1 MQDAARIFLAGASVI
16 LPDRIASGLTLVIE
30 GARIVDLIT
39 GPREIGAREERVDVS
54 DSVITPGFID
64 VHVHGALGV
73 DALDGDGSIAAI
85 ARALPQ
91 WGVTAFCPTT
101 VACSPKALDRVLA
114 EVAALRAAPEAGAAR
129 VLPAHLESNFIN
141 PDYAGAQ
148 PVDCL
153 RALRATSRHTSFSA
167 YEILTVIERRPAD
180 VGIVTMAPEI
190 DGGLELVRSLTA
202 AGIRVSLGHSGASFD
217 QAQEAIA
224 AGARHATHLFN
235 RMRPMTHRDP
245 GVAGAVLASDDVAV
259 ELIADGWHVHPSM
272 IRVAVAAKGPAQ
284 AIAITDATAGAG
296 MPRGARA
303 ALGGRPISV
312 GDVATLEDGT
322 LAGSVAT
329 MDRVF
334 GCLTGPCGIDVV
346 SAARLCA
353 TTPAQQLGLVG
364 HGAIVPG
371 AIADLTV
378 LDGSYQPL
386 QTWIGGRLAWARGT
400 SAPAAAS

>member
-148 PVDCL
+148 PLDCL

>member
-1 MQDAARIFLAGASVI
+1 MPDAARRFLAGASVI
-16 LPDRIASGLTLVIE
+16 LPDRIATALTVVIE
-30 GARIVDLIT
+30 GTRVVDLIA
-39 GPREIGAREERVDVS
+39 GPRQIGDREERIDLS
-54 DSVITPGFID
+54 DAIIAPGFID
-64 VHVHGALGV
+64 VHIHGVLGV
-73 DALDGDGSIAAI
+73 DTLDGPGSLAAI

-101 VACSPKALDRVLA
+101 VACAPEPLDRVLS
-114 EVAALRAAPEAGAAR
+114 EVAALRAAPELGAAR

-148 PVDCL
+148 PVECL

-180 VGIVTMAPEI
+180 VGIVTLAPEI

-202 AGIRVSLGHSGASFD
+202 AGIRVSLGHSGASFE
-217 QAQEAIA
+217 QAQAAIV

-259 ELIADGWHVHPSM
+259 ELIADGWHVHPAM
-272 IRVAVAAKGPAQ
+272 MRVAFAAKGA
-284 AIAITDATAGAG
+284 ARTIAITDATAGAG
-296 MPRGARA
+296 LPAGSRAR
-303 ALGGRPISV
+303 LGGRDISV
-312 GDVATLEDGT
+312 GEVASLDDGT

-329 MDRVF
+329 MDRIF
-334 GCLTGPCGIDVV
+334 ACLTGPCEVDVV
-346 SAARLCA
+346 SAARICS

-364 HGAIVPG
+364 HGSIVAG
-371 AIADLTV
+371 GIADLTI
-378 LDGSYQPL
+378 LDGSFRPL
-386 QTWIGGRLAWARGT
+386 QTWIGGRQVWARGT
-400 SAPAAAS
+400 SNPRHAS

>member
-1 MQDAARIFLAGASVI
+1 VQDAARIFLAGASVI

-180 VGIVTMAPEI
+180 VGIVTLAPEI

-217 QAQEAIA
+217 LAQEAIA

-346 SAARLCA
+346 TAARLCA

-371 AIADLTV
+371 AIADLTI

-400 SAPAAAS
+400 SSPAAAS